1 MKLQLNERDRI
12 CFFGDSITAHGF
24 WMAEVFEYFIKNFP
38 EKKIYMYNC
47 GIAGSR
53 GKQANIKNRMFCDCL
68 NLFPKYVVVMF
79 GMNDVEPNIHGTDDP
94 EHKKLLAEEVM
105 PAYPE
110 TLENIINII
119 KSVDATPI
127 ICSPTPFDE
136 YTQGEK
142 KWLGTDKD
150 LETFSEIARKAAER
164 HGLLFVDMR
173 KALLDNIDKC
183 PICEDR
189 VHPNRY
195 GHHLMAEAF
204 LTAIGAKDTFDN
216 GEPVELSEKNQSRL
230 ETELKVRDI
239 MHVERDA
246 LGWQKEKTKPLSER
260 RALIEERLKK
270 FPDYTPFKVYLEN
283 VDYLDELRGELVKK
297 TQDMYE

>member
-1 MKLQLNERDRI
+1 MKLDLGYRDRI

-38 EKKIYMYNC
+38 EHKTYMFNC

-53 GKQANIKNRMFCDCL
+53 GKEANIKNRAFCDCL

-94 EHKKLLAEEVM
+94 EHKRLLAEEVL
-105 PAYPE
+105 PVYPK
-110 TLENIINII
+110 TLENIIEII
-119 KSVDATPI
+119 KSVGATPI

-136 YTQGEK
+136 YTEGEK
-142 KWLGTDKD
+142 KWLGTDAD
-150 LETFSEIARKAAER
+150 LEKFSRIARDTAER
-164 HGLLFVDMR
+164 HGLIFVDMR
-173 KALLDNIDKC
+173 KALMDNMDKC
-183 PICEDR
+183 PIREDR

-204 LTAIGAKDTFDN
+204 LCAIGAKDTFDN
-216 GEPVELSEKNQSRL
+216 GEPVELSDKNQSRF
-230 ETELKVRDI
+230 ETEQKVRDI

-246 LGWQKEKTKPLSER
+246 LGWQREETKTMAER
-260 RALIEERLKK
+260 RKLIEERSEK
-270 FPDYTPFKVYLEN
+270 FPDYEPFKVYLEN

-297 TQDMYE
+297 TLDIYE